1 MAAAMFRRHA
11 GTPELQQPALAPQ
24 QAGQVELQRAVEPA
38 GRMGGILPQEP
49 VGADHAAPILTGR
62 GMVDHDQMV
71 AMRIES
77 VDVQPQ

>member
-1 MAAAMFRRHA
+1 VTAAMFRRHA

-24 QAGQVELQRAVEPA
+24 QADQVELRRAVEPA

-49 VGADHAAPILTGR
+49 AGADHTALILTGG
-62 GMVDHDQMV
+62 GMIDHDQMV
-71 AMRIES
+71 AMRIEP